1 MVRRPGTRRRGRR
14 VPAPRR
20 HYPARLSSA
29 TARNGNGLNR
39 TALDSVK
46 TVDEVMRDL
55 VQGAF
60 ETARRVEAATGELA
74 GARV

>member
-1 MVRRPGTRRRGRR
+1 MSAEGRVKPR
-14 VPAPRR
+14 VSKPEFAMEVLGEKRQTQMGQV
-20 HYPARLSSA
+20 SA
-29 TARNGNGLNR
+29 LI
-39 TALDSVK
+39 DSVK

-60 ETARRVEAATGELA
+60 ETARRVETATGELA